1 MNGIQVFKFGGASVK
16 DADAVRNVAQI
27 LQRFKDQKLVIVV
40 SAMGKTTN
48 ALEAVV
54 NSHAKQDGR
63 ATALLNEIK
72 ASHATIAEQLFGND
86 SGIQEL
92 LEQTFAEAE
101 SELEGAP
108 HPNYDYLY
116 DQIICIGE
124 LVSSRI
130 VAAYLDKIGLRTSWL
145 DARNVVRTDDQYREG
160 WVQWDIT
167 QSQMNTVV
175 KPMLERG
182 GYVLTQGFIGSTADN
197 ATTTLGREGS
207 DYTAAI
213 FSYCLDAD
221 AMSIWKDV
229 PGVLTADPRLFENVV
244 KLDRMSYKEAIEM
257 TYYGAKVIHPKT
269 IKPLQNKS
277 IPLYVKSFLNPDA
290 GGTMIAANVD
300 DRYPPL
306 IAVEGNQALINIAA
320 RDFSFIAEHH
330 LRYLFQQI
338 ADHRLQV
345 NLMQNT
351 ALNFSISVN
360 DIDQRVEDFAK
371 AIENDFQVVI
381 DRGLE
386 LLTCRHFTE
395 DTVENLKRGKIV
407 FAEARIPQTI
417 QLVVR
422 DVPNMVRREVPLP
435 SAKGL

>member
-1 MNGIQVFKFGGASVK
+1 
-16 DADAVRNVAQI
+16 
-27 LQRFKDQKLVIVV
+27 
-40 SAMGKTTN
+40 
-48 ALEAVV
+48 
-54 NSHAKQDGR
+54 
-63 ATALLNEIK
+63 
-72 ASHATIAEQLFGND
+72 
-86 SGIQEL
+86 
-92 LEQTFAEAE
+92 
-101 SELEGAP
+101 
-108 HPNYDYLY
+108 
-116 DQIICIGE
+116 
-124 LVSSRI
+124 
-130 VAAYLDKIGLRTSWL
+130 
-145 DARNVVRTDDQYREG
+145 
-160 WVQWDIT
+160 
-167 QSQMNTVV
+167 
-175 KPMLERG
+175 
-182 GYVLTQGFIGSTADN
+182 
-197 ATTTLGREGS
+197 
-207 DYTAAI
+207 
-213 FSYCLDAD
+213 
-221 AMSIWKDV
+221 
-229 PGVLTADPRLFENVV
+229 
-244 KLDRMSYKEAIEM
+244 
-257 TYYGAKVIHPKT
+257 
-269 IKPLQNKS
+269 
-277 IPLYVKSFLNPDA
+277 
-290 GGTMIAANVD
+290 MIAANVD

-371 AIENDFQVVI
+371 AIETEFQVVI